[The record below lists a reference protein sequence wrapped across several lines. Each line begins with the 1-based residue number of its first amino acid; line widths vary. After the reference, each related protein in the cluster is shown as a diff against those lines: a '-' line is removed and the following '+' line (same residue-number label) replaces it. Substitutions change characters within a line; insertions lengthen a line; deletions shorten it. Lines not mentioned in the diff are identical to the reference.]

1 MGNKR
6 LLFLDADI
14 IVFRAGFACE
24 KRIVETDDE
33 GYTIKRI
40 EVASEDDAREAVDS
54 IIHDIVFEVDPTEYT
69 LYLSGDNNFRKNIAT
84 IREYKGN
91 RNKARPPV
99 HFDMIRQYMQDKYKT
114 EIIQDQEA
122 DDQLGIEL
130 TKTQNYATLGTNE
143 ETDVGIVASVD
154 KDLLMIPG
162 NHYNFV
168 KRKFAYID
176 EDMARRIFWTQML
189 VGDTTDNILGCP
201 GIGPK
206 KAAKILRGVT
216 QEVRYWRHVRRA
228 YKEQFERLQERGK
241 MPTGFRF
248 DGEVITYPSWRTG
261 ADMQKS
267 LDEYLTEIGRLLWI
281 RRKPMQLWEPPIVG
295 EDV

>member
-1 MGNKR
+1 MSDR
-6 LLFLDADI
+6 FLYVDAD
-14 IVFRAGFACE
+14 VAAYRAGFACE
-24 KRIVETDDE
+24 KRVIETDDE

-40 EVASEDDAREAVDS
+40 EVAPPEDAREAVDS
-54 IIHDIVFEVDPTEYT
+54 IIHDIVFEVNPSKYT
-69 LYLSGDNNFRKNIAT
+69 LYLSGDNNFRKDIAT

-99 HFDMIRQYMQDKYKT
+99 HFDMIRQYMQDKYDT
-114 EIIQDQEA
+114 EIVNGQEA

-130 TKTQNYATLGTNE
+130 TKHGDCAT
-143 ETDVGIVASVD
+143 VASVD

-168 KRKFAYID
+168 KRKFAYIN

-206 KAAKILRGVT
+206 KAKKALKDAKDDL
-216 QEVRYWRHVRRA
+216 QYWRRVRRT

-241 MPTGFRF
+241 MPNGFRF
-248 DGEVITYPSWRTG
+248 DGEVVTYPSWRTG

-281 RRKPMQLWEPPIVG
+281 RRKPMEMWSPPAGEPK
-295 EDV
+295 